1 MGNLGNERKLEV
13 NVEEIMAEIHERAQ
27 QEAQREVLSL
37 IHI

>member
-27 QEAQREVLSL
+27 QDR
-37 IHI
+37 